1 MIRTVTSRARRAF
14 RTAADAIRSTVAP
27 ASLVR
32 DRAAELVPDPADV
45 FTPDEMPDVE
55 TIETTAADYL
65 AACDQAR
72 AADRGKRKARK
83 LLDRLPAGVYG
94 RITVERTPSSRT
106 TVDLE
111 AVRATYDRLGLGPV
125 PMKRC
130 APTLKVTTEAAEIVA
145 FPTADQGTEEPTAA
159 AVAA

>member
-1 MIRTVTSRARRAF
+1 MIRTVASRARRAF

-72 AADRGKRKARK
+72 AADRGKRKTRK
-83 LLDRLPAGVYG
+83 MLDRLPAGVYG
-94 RITVERTPSSRT
+94 RFTVERTPSSRT
-106 TVDLE
+106 TVDLDE
-111 AVRATYDRLGLGPV
+111 VRATYARLGLGPV
-125 PMKRC
+125 PMRRC
-130 APTLKVTTEAAEIVA
+130 APSLRITEAAEVVA
-145 FPTADQGTEEPTAA
+145 FPAAEGGTEEPTAA